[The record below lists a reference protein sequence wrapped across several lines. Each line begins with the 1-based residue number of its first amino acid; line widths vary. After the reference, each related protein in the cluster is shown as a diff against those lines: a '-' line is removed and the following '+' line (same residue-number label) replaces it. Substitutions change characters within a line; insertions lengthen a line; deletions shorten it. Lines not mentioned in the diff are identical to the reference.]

1 LDGLFFKRKIEKT
14 AMLDILVIIFGG
26 ILVLLGVAG
35 SLLPVLPGPPLSF
48 MGLLLLALVR
58 GFAPPLTPTLMGIMI
73 VLTIL
78 SAVADHL
85 LPLLGAKRY
94 GASKWGLWGSV
105 AGMIIGMFFSPLGLI
120 LGAMA
125 GALVV
130 ELMMQKEKE
139 AAFRASWGIL
149 VGTLVGLGL
158 KLGLSGIMAYYFLR
172 GLSS

>member
-1 LDGLFFKRKIEKT
+1 MPD
-14 AMLDILVIIFGG
+14 AVIIILGG

-35 SLLPVLPGPPLSF
+35 SLLPILPGPPLSF
-48 MGLLLLALVR
+48 VGLLLLALVR
-58 GFAPPLTPTLMGIMI
+58 GFAPPLTPTLMGILI
-73 VLTIL
+73 VLTVL
-78 SAVADHL
+78 SAVADHV
-85 LPLLGAKRY
+85 LPLIGAKRY

-105 AGMIIGMFFSPLGLI
+105 AGMIIGMFFSPLGVI

-130 ELMMQKEKE
+130 ELIMQKEKK

-158 KLGLSGIMAYYFLR
+158 KLGLSGIMVYYFIR
-172 GLSS
+172 GLAN